1 MIILTESEPEF
12 SLYYVGGHILDFF
25 SDGLSLY
32 VTEIFSKLREVIS
45 LEITFNR
52 VMYTLDWLYMIGL
65 IDRKADGKIFKC
77 I

>member
-12 SLYYVGGHILDFF
+12 SLYYIGGYIIDLVTD
-25 SDGLSLY
+25 SISLY
-32 VTEIFSKLREVIS
+32 VTEIFLKLREIIS

-65 IDRKADGKIFKC
+65 IDRKEDGKIFKC